1 MKLVTWNIQ
10 WGLGIDG
17 IFGLKR
23 VVDHARSLADFDV
36 LCLQEV
42 ADNFDALAGSAGE
55 NQFAVLAELLPGF
68 TAIEG
73 AGVDVPDGR
82 GGRRRFGNMLLTR
95 LPVGQVFRHTLT
107 WEVAEARSMPRVAI
121 DAMVEAPFGPV
132 RVMTTHLEYSHTR
145 LRAAQVESLRE
156 VHRLAH
162 ARAERPPLP
171 GGVAPF
177 APQPVTASAIL
188 CGDFNMKP
196 DDPSKARL
204 QAPFEDGTPAFLD
217 LWQVKHP
224 GEPHPPSF
232 CLFDQTY
239 GPAHCCDFV
248 FATPDIAARVDRIA
262 YDVETKVSDHQP
274 VVVTFDKS

>member
-17 IFGLKR
+17 VFGLKR
-23 VVDHARSLADFDV
+23 VVDHARAMADFDV

-42 ADNFDALAGSAGE
+42 ADNYDTLEKSTGE
-55 NQFAVLAELLPGF
+55 NQFAVLADLLPGF
-68 TAIEG
+68 TCIEG
-73 AGVDVPDGR
+73 PGVDVPDGK
-82 GGRRRFGNMLLTR
+82 GGRRRFGNVLFTR

-107 WEVAEARSMPRVAI
+107 WEVAEARSMPRIAI

-145 LRAAQVESLRE
+145 IRAAQVESLRE

-162 ARAERPPLP
+162 ARVQRPPLT

-177 APQPVTASAIL
+177 WPQPVTASAIL
-188 CGDFNMKP
+188 CGDFNMP
-196 DDPSKARL
+196 PHDPSKARL
-204 QAPFEDGTPAFLD
+204 EEPFGDGTPPFLD
-217 LWQVKHP
+217 LWQQAHP
-224 GEPHPPSF
+224 GKAHPPSF

-248 FATPDIAARVDRIA
+248 FATPDVAARLTSIA

-274 VVVTFDKS
+274 VVVTFD